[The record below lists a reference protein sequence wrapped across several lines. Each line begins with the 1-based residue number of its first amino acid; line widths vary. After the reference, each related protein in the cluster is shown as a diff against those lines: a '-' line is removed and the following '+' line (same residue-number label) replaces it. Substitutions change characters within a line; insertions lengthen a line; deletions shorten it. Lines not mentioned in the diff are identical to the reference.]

1 MRSKLLIVLPL
12 LISVAAPLPAAAQ
25 ERAKA
30 QDTSLVFIQPDSM
43 SMAMDQ
49 MEMFMAPMM
58 GRMMENMVEG
68 LLTALARAENAE
80 RLATFARNY
89 FDALRR
95 KGFTDEQALRLV
107 AAVGFPSIGGGG
119 N

>member
-1 MRSKLLIVLPL
+1 MRTAPCTILPL
-12 LISVAAPLPAAAQ
+12 LLAVAAPAAAQ
-25 ERAKA
+25 ERAKQ
-30 QDTSLVFIQPDSM
+30 QDTSLVFVQPDSM
-43 SMAMDQ
+43 AMAMDQ
-49 MEMFMAPMM
+49 MEMFMGPVM

-68 LLTALARAENAE
+68 LLTALAKQENAE
-80 RLATFARNY
+80 RLATFAKNY
-89 FDALRR
+89 FDALKR

>member
-1 MRSKLLIVLPL
+1 MRFVPLITT
-12 LISVAAPLPAAAQ
+12 LILVAVTAPRSAAAQ
-25 ERAKA
+25 DRGGK
-30 QDTSLVFIQPDSM
+30 QDTSLVFVQPDSM
-43 SMAMDQ
+43 ATAMGQ
-49 MEMFMAPMM
+49 VEMFMGPMM

-68 LLTALARAENAE
+68 LLTALAKPDNAE
-80 RLATFARNY
+80 RLATFAKNY
-89 FDALRR
+89 FDALKR